1 MAVEIWLLVILVIAS
16 LVILKKSFDWGM
28 LPWALWPVPH
38 ILDTQSRDTLK
49 EKSQIYAKRIPLVN
63 QRTKT
68 GNNQPD

>member
-1 MAVEIWLLVILVIAS
+1 MTLILGI
-16 LVILKKSFDWGM
+16 
-28 LPWALWPVPH
+28 WPVPH

-63 QRTKT
+63 QRAKT